1 MNEQDNKYKDKHLLK
16 QVMFNQIHIIL
27 DMFNQILIIMDIINQ
42 LLIIQVMFNQ
52 VIIIMVTQ
60 PIHMDNQLE

>member
-1 MNEQDNKYKDKHLLK
+1 
-16 QVMFNQIHIIL
+16 
-27 DMFNQILIIMDIINQ
+27 MFNQILIIMDIINQ